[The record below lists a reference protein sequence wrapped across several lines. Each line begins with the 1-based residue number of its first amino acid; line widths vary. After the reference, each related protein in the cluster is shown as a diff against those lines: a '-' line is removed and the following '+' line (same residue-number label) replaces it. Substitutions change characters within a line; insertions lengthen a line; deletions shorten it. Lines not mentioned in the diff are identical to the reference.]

1 MTKAENLRPNVVLL
15 SVDTFR
21 ADRLGAYGYTRPT
34 SPNID
39 AFAKQA
45 IVCRNAYTL
54 GPFTQLACIQLF
66 TSSRPLSYG
75 GYDKGAD
82 GRPDTVFKHFHDA
95 GYKTWGLS
103 TIHWVSPYYGY
114 TDGLDTEHCVFH
126 LNTLIGMAVMNMRD
140 TLRLHAAK
148 KISDERMLAV
158 AEPVILKLF
167 ENVDHYCASFKEKQA
182 YNNEHFANAKF
193 VADAYDF
200 NGVRRVVERHRWAFK
215 RDTKA
220 YIRKYLL
227 ETPDAHE
234 WLAKDWRLC
243 RKPSKLIHEAWMR
256 ISNKILARFSPARA
270 GRRANR
276 VRYAVDAHA
285 IADQVTSEFKE
296 NAKNNDDR
304 PFFIWAHF
312 KDNHQPFVSGHGP
325 NWVDQTK
332 NYLAE
337 LGHDTDIDPTMV
349 FTTKSKS
356 PKEFE
361 KLNALYDASIR
372 SVDEAIG
379 RILESLNDEGLADN
393 TIVVICGDHGEE
405 IGDHG
410 DYGHLCMQYDHNAR
424 IPMMFRAPG
433 VPAEQLES
441 LVTSMDLG
449 PTLSALAGLTPPSDW
464 EGASVLSNDAAQR
477 KHVLMENFCR
487 GNCEFEHRPIYM
499 AVRSE
504 QYKYLWREGVDPHHK
519 MGKEEPMLFD
529 LKNDPKEIINLF
541 HKNIPELAAMKH
553 IIYERLQEI
562 PEVSHTRALA
572 ALKAGEK

>member
-1 MTKAENLRPNVVLL
+1 MTPSENNRPNVVLL

-45 IVCRNAYTL
+45 IVCHNAYTL

-75 GYDKGAD
+75 GYDSGAE
-82 GRPDTVFKHFHDA
+82 GRPKTVFKHFRDA

-140 TLRLHAAK
+140 TLRLHAAGT
-148 KISDERMLAV
+148 ISDERMFAV
-158 AEPVILKLF
+158 VHPVITKLF
-167 ENVDHYCASFKEKQA
+167 ENVEHYCASFESKRA
-182 YNNEHFANAKF
+182 YNQKNFPNAKF
-193 VADAYDF
+193 VADAYDLK
-200 NGVRRVVERHRWAFK
+200 GVRNVVARHREAFEK
-215 RDTKA
+215 DAKA
-220 YIRKYLL
+220 YINKHLL
-227 ETPDAHE
+227 VTPDAHE

-243 RKPSKLIHEAWMR
+243 RKPSKLLREAWMR
-256 ISNKILARFSPARA
+256 ITNKALATISPALA

-276 VRYAVDAHA
+276 VRYAVDANT
-285 IADQVTSEFKE
+285 IADQVTQELG
-296 NAKNNDDR
+296 ATANDDSDQ

-325 NWVDQTK
+325 NWVDHTK
-332 NYLAE
+332 AYLSE
-337 LGHDTDIDPTMV
+337 LGHDTTIDPTMV
-349 FTTKSKS
+349 FTTK
-356 PKEFE
+356 PKTAQQFE
-361 KLNALYDASIR
+361 QLNALYDASIR
-372 SVDEAIG
+372 SVDDAIG
-379 RILESLNDEGLADN
+379 RILKKLEDEGLADN
-393 TIVVICGDHGEE
+393 TIVAICGDHGEE

-424 IPMMFRAPG
+424 IPMMFKAPG
-433 VPAEQLES
+433 KAPEQLKS

-449 PTLSALAGLTPPSDW
+449 PTLSDLAGLVPPEGW
-464 EGASVLSNDAAQR
+464 EGEPVYSKKAAER

-499 AVRSE
+499 AVRSIK
-504 QYKYLWREGVDPHHK
+504 YKYLWREGVDPHHK
-519 MGKEEPMLFD
+519 LGTEEPMLFD
-529 LKNDPKEIINLF
+529 LEKDPEEKNNLF
-541 HKNIPELAAMKH
+541 ERDISELSDMKQV
-553 IIYERLQEI
+553 IYERLTEI
-562 PEVSHTRALA
+562 PEVSDARALA
-572 ALKAGEK
+572 ALNAGEK